1 MMPEMDIMT
10 FAISLNII
18 FKRFLEC
25 NWRYDSSL
33 SFHTSYF
40 ETDNAQ
46 SDAKRIIQKM
56 AEAVSYG
63 GGFMLN
69 MHLDKNCQI
78 YAYDKEIINNIGD
91 WLKKTALRYTV
102 PHVLLF

>member
-1 MMPEMDIMT
+1 
-10 FAISLNII
+10 
-18 FKRFLEC
+18 
-25 NWRYDSSL
+25 
-33 SFHTSYF
+33 
-40 ETDNAQ
+40 
-46 SDAKRIIQKM
+46 M

-102 PHVLLF
+102 PHVLLFLMNSTGELLQGKTICCISFCPANILRTEK